1 MEYYYHNRLRSSSA
15 SSASSAS
22 STCSSRSSISSLS
35 SSDGQDCPGNSNML
49 TSCSPTHHHHHHHQH
64 NHHHVSGS
72 GGNKVTKNLSPTFQR
87 VTRSRSQQQQQQ
99 QDDGSR
105 TLTRST
111 GLLNLDEAS
120 LGSPGTRKPML
131 FQSTNSNQQHGTG
144 LKRPLSGQGGDK
156 FTFPKP
162 KPVHQ
167 VQQQHGFSSP
177 SANSPSFNSKLRKMS
192 SVDNLFSHPR
202 QLSDDGSVNYLSS
215 PTTTISATNTNNNT
229 TTTNTNDHDHDDDDG
244 NSNNNTK
251 PKFKFN
257 ASLQL
262 PNNNDYNTPDNN
274 YKSVKPLQTAFMS
287 TGLLSKRN
295 RINNP
300 GSAGSGRSSVGN
312 DSRGPPETPCKKTFG
327 TPNNSGLLNNFHSSN
342 TSFPSFSNSKTSGSE
357 SSVKSKFGLRDSK
370 LRFSIDFGNNSSSAQ
385 RSNSITSTN
394 QDDEDFDDLMQDG
407 SLPATPTKD
416 NSSQQQ
422 QQQHQQQQHQP
433 SPFEMPIV
441 ASKQVSEGARTV
453 TMASRTSS
461 SNTAKPQ
468 TSSPVHSSVPFFSSP
483 HTPDLFNNAS
493 FDSSQES
500 GNNNHTSDPPRTPA
514 KTPKTPLDHSFGSA
528 TSFDSQY
535 ADESFEPA
543 LIERFNKVSLIG
555 RGEFSMVYSVEQKH
569 STPGIEPQKYAVK
582 RTKYPYLGP
591 KARSRLFEEVEIL
604 RELTAARENEGHDHV
619 IGLYDAFEQ
628 QGHLYITTE
637 FCENGNLDTF
647 VSEQGN
653 ISRLDEWRVWK
664 ILVELSL
671 VSPTFEHN
679 NKRLFLR
686 GEHPEPWVEVCSAES
701 VSSHGLGLAQKNGL
715 FGK

>member
-1 MEYYYHNRLRSSSA
+1 M
-15 SSASSAS
+15 
-22 STCSSRSSISSLS
+22 
-35 SSDGQDCPGNSNML
+35 
-49 TSCSPTHHHHHHHQH
+49 
-64 NHHHVSGS
+64 
-72 GGNKVTKNLSPTFQR
+72 
-87 VTRSRSQQQQQQ
+87 TRSRSQQQQQQ
-99 QDDGSR
+99 QQQQNQQQEADGSR

-131 FQSTNSNQQHGTG
+131 FQNTTSNQQHGTG

-192 SVDNLFSHPR
+192 SVDNLFSHHR
-202 QLSDDGSVNYLSS
+202 QLSDDGGFNYLSS
-215 PTTTISATNTNNNT
+215 PATAISATN
-229 TTTNTNDHDHDDDDG
+229 
-244 NSNNNTK
+244 NSNNNNTNDDGNNNVK

-257 ASLQL
+257 ASLQP
-262 PNNNDYNTPDNN
+262 PNTSDYNTPDNN
-274 YKSVKPLQTAFMS
+274 YKSVKPLPSAFMS

-295 RINNP
+295 RMNNP
-300 GSAGSGRSSVGN
+300 GSAGSARSSVGN

-327 TPNNSGLLNNFHSSN
+327 TPNNSGLLNSSN
-342 TSFPSFSNSKTSGSE
+342 TSFPFSNSKTSGSE

-370 LRFSIDFGNNSSSAQ
+370 LRFSIDFGNNSSSSAQ
-385 RSNSITSTN
+385 RSNSI
-394 QDDEDFDDLMQDG
+394 QHDDDDFDDLMQDG

-416 NSSQQQ
+416 SSSQNCQQ
-422 QQQHQQQQHQP
+422 QRN
-433 SPFEMPIV
+433 PFEMPAA
-441 ASKQVSEGARTV
+441 ASKQVSEGAQTV

-483 HTPDLFNNAS
+483 QTPDMFNAAG
-493 FDSSQES
+493 
-500 GNNNHTSDPPRTPA
+500 GNTSDPPRTPA
-514 KTPKTPLDHSFGSA
+514 KTPKTPLEHSFGSA

-543 LIERFNKVSLIG
+543 LIERFDKVSLIG

-569 STPGIEPQKYAVK
+569 STPGIEPEKYAVK

-591 KARSRLFEEVEIL
+591 KARARLLEEVEIL
-604 RELTAARENEGHDHV
+604 RELTAARNNEGHDHV

-671 VSPTFEHN
+671 VS
-679 NKRLFLR
+679 
-686 GEHPEPWVEVCSAES
+686 
-701 VSSHGLGLAQKNGL
+701 
-715 FGK
+715 